1 MLTTKLSRQETPNSE
16 VEVKKIMYFNVAD
29 DVDDDGDV
37 DDDDDDLY
45 LT

>member
-1 MLTTKLSRQETPNSE
+1 
-16 VEVKKIMYFNVAD
+16 MYFNVAD

-45 LT
+45 LTWYIFKGSGL